1 MNKSFLKILTFSLL
15 SFIVLMGCAALE
27 DKPVPD
33 PKPYQSDTRTPIQAD
48 NLETFNG
55 NYRALDYIVSPEKTD
70 VLDIVDLK
78 GSLTIQLNNETNKL
92 QYLYGFSY
100 TGYDETNT
108 NFAKQTELIDLP
120 PYTVESDRI
129 TVKFTQPLVI
139 KNSSTNE
146 TYTINS
152 IQKVDD
158 NLKSITDTSTVAD
171 INYQFT
177 ICDPF
182 ETGTANDKSCTSP
195 NGAMK
200 YIGYYRIETITCGGN
215 EYTGGQDFAGE
226 MVTNPSLAPN
236 LDVTIPITVKIQVS
250 NSSNL
255 KQCLLTTEQQTN
267 NNMYFTNNNFL
278 LTQNDYS
285 GGLNTAFEKVGLI
298 GLQDSN
304 QIIRTSQIDYEP
316 KNNKNFTDLT
326 FGDGNNLVNMRLKMM
341 LQGELGQTEVK
352 TLENT
357 PYTTTP

>member
-33 PKPYQSDTRTPIQAD
+33 PKPYVSDTRTPIQAD
-48 NLETFNG
+48 KLETFNG
-55 NYRALDYIVSPEKTD
+55 NYRALDYTVSNEKTN
-70 VLDIVDLK
+70 VLDIYDLK

-120 PYTVESDRI
+120 AYTVESDKI

-139 KNSSTNE
+139 TNSSTNE

-158 NLKSITDTSTVAD
+158 NLKSVTDISTVAD

-200 YIGYYRIETITCGGN
+200 YIGYYRIETITCGGSV
-215 EYTGGQDFAGE
+215 YTGGKDFVGE
-226 MVTNPSLAPN
+226 MVANPNLAPN

-267 NNMYFTNNNFL
+267 NNMYYTSNDFL
-278 LTQNDYS
+278 LTNSDYS

-298 GLQDSN
+298 GLRDN
-304 QIIRTSQIDYEP
+304 DQIIRTTQIDYEP
-316 KNNKNFTDLT
+316 KDSKTFTDLT
-326 FGDGNNLVNMRLKMM
+326 FGDGKNLVNMRLKMM
-341 LQGELGQTEVK
+341 LQGVLGEPAVK

-357 PYTTTP
+357 PYTTAP

>member
-27 DKPVPD
+27 DKPVPE
-33 PKPYQSDTRTPIQAD
+33 PKPYVSDTRTLIETD
-48 NLETFNG
+48 KLETFNG
-55 NYRALDYIVSPEKTD
+55 NYRALDYIVSNEKTN
-70 VLDIVDLK
+70 VLDIYDLK
-78 GSLTIQLNNETNKL
+78 GSLTIQLNNVTNTL

-100 TGYDETNT
+100 TGYDESSSNM
-108 NFAKQTELIDLP
+108 AKQTALIDFP
-120 PYTVESDRI
+120 AYTVEADQI
-129 TVKFTQPLVI
+129 TIKFTQPLVI
-139 KNSSTNE
+139 QNTYTNE

-200 YIGYYRIETITCGGN
+200 YIGYYRIETITCGGY

-226 MVTNPSLAPN
+226 MVTNPSLASN

-267 NNMYFTNNNFL
+267 NNMYFTNNSFL

-316 KNNKNFTDLT
+316 KNNTNFTDLT

>member
-33 PKPYQSDTRTPIQAD
+33 PKPYQSDTRTDINVD
-48 NLETFNG
+48 KLETFNG
-55 NYRALDYIVSPEKTD
+55 NYRALDYTVSPEKTD

-120 PYTVESDRI
+120 AYTVESDNK
-129 TVKFTQPLVI
+129 TVRFTQPLVI

-146 TYTINS
+146 TYTITS

-158 NLKSITDTSTVAD
+158 NLKSVTDISTVSD
-171 INYQFT
+171 INFQYT

-182 ETGTANDKSCTSP
+182 EKGSVNPKSCTSTD
-195 NGAMK
+195 GALK
-200 YIGYYRIETITCGGN
+200 YIGYYRIETIACGGTT
-215 EYTGGQDFAGE
+215 YYGGTDFAGE
-226 MVTNPSLAPN
+226 MVTNPSLSG

-250 NSSNL
+250 NSSAL
-255 KQCLLTTEQQTN
+255 KECMLTTEQQTN
-267 NNMYFTNNNFL
+267 SNMYYSTKNYP
-278 LTQNDYS
+278 LTENDYLV
-285 GGLNTAFEKVGLI
+285 GLNSAFEKVGLI
-298 GLQDSN
+298 GLQDNN
-304 QIIRTSQIDYEP
+304 QTIRTTQIDYEP
-316 KNNKNFTDLT
+316 KDESFKDLT
-326 FGDGNNLVNMRLKMM
+326 FGNGNNLISMRLKMVM
-341 LQGELGQTEVK
+341 QGGLNQAPIK
-352 TLENT
+352 DIAKT
-357 PYTTTP
+357 PYTTKP